1 MPEQIQGPFSDAM
14 AQSILLPVIAFAIGF
29 VLMIFFAKPSHAG
42 HGGAAPVAA
51 EPVPAAE

>member
-1 MPEQIQGPFSDAM
+1 M

-42 HGGAAPVAA
+42 HGGTPAVA
-51 EPVPAAE
+51 EPVPVAE